1 MNQVLLGIDCGTS
14 VVKSVIFDLQGNEVA
29 IARRETPVITRI
41 SGTSEVNMLQLW
53 ELTAETIAEVVAA
66 MGDSQVAG
74 IGLCGTA
81 CGVWPIDARGNPTR
95 NAILWNDG
103 QAAPIIARWQADGF
117 IDRVWDM
124 SANAMFPGYPLVALR
139 WLLEQEPD
147 VMAKTR
153 WLPFHKDW
161 LRYQLTGELYSDESD
176 VAYFPGDIRGR
187 GYSDSLMIEA
197 GLESCIEKRLPVA
210 RSHDVVGHINAAASA
225 KTGLR
230 IGTPVVAGSVDV
242 VASTVGGGAYRPG
255 QACSILGTSFL
266 NTLVSDIPTFEPR
279 GTGVQACMPDGMW
292 GRSLV
297 NTTGTISIEWMV
309 KNLAEPERQLAVS
322 SGQNVYDLIETQ
334 VSAVPAGAR
343 GIMFI
348 PYLNTAGIISPFADP
363 HARGQFFG
371 LSMEHTRFDM
381 IRAIYEGT
389 ALAMRDCYSS
399 IQQPIDEVLL
409 VGGGARSDFWAQM
422 FADATGKRIVIPGGT
437 EFGARGGA
445 ILAGVGVGLFSSFE
459 AAMRAFIRV
468 DRAFEP
474 RQEFVTTYSA
484 LYELYHHLYQ
494 SAREGWALRHAIW
507 ERLGLG

>member
-1 MNQVLLGIDCGTS
+1 MDQVLLGIDCGTS
-14 VVKSVIFDLQGNEVA
+14 VVKSVIFDLQGNEIA
-29 IARRETPVITRI
+29 IARRETPIITRI
-41 SGTSEVNMLQLW
+41 PGTSEVDMLRLW
-53 ELTAETIAEVVAA
+53 ELTAETIAEAVAA
-66 MGDSQVAG
+66 IGDRPIAG

-81 CGVWPIDARGNPTR
+81 CGVWPIDADGNPTR

-117 IDRVWDM
+117 IDHVWDV

-139 WLLEQEPD
+139 WLHEHEPE
-147 VMAKTR
+147 VMARTR

-161 LRYQLTGELYSDESD
+161 LRFQLTGELYSDESD

-210 RSHDVVGHINAAASA
+210 RSHDVVGTISPAAAA

-230 IGTPVVAGSVDV
+230 VGTPVVAGSVDV
-242 VASTVGGGAYRPG
+242 VASTLGGGAHRPG

-266 NTLVSDIPTFEPR
+266 NTFVSSSPTFEPR

-309 KNLAEPERQLAVS
+309 KNLAEPEREKSARN
-322 SGQNVYDLIETQ
+322 GQNVYDLIEAQ
-334 VSAVPAGAR
+334 VSVVPVGSR
-343 GIMFI
+343 GIMFT

-371 LSMEHTRFDM
+371 LSMEHRRFDM
-381 IRAIYEGT
+381 MRAIYEGT
-389 ALAMRDCYSS
+389 AFAMHDCYSS
-399 IQQPIDEVLL
+399 IQQSIDEVVL
-409 VGGGARSDFWAQM
+409 VGGGARSAFWAQM

-445 ILAGVGVGLFSSFE
+445 ILAGVGVGIFPSFA
-459 AAMRAFIRV
+459 AAMQAFIRV
-468 DRAFEP
+468 DRSFEP
-474 RQEFVTTYSA
+474 HPELVATYSA
-484 LYELYHHLYQ
+484 LYELYRHLYQ
-494 SAREGWALRHAIW
+494 NAREGWALRHSIL